1 MREPERNRESEREDW
16 EKKRQTERKD
26 KDPEHSGYSVYMS
39 FLVSI
44 ITVHFISLFFLME
57 WVYSVTAKG
66 VWGESLGVWGE
77 SLLAMLSVCSRGSPW
92 LGVMGHAYFIYF
104 V

>member
-26 KDPEHSGYSVYMS
+26 KDPERSGYSVYMS

-44 ITVHFISLFFLME
+44 ITVHFISLFSFD
-57 WVYSVTAKG
+57 G
-66 VWGESLGVWGE
+66 
-77 SLLAMLSVCSRGSPW
+77 
-92 LGVMGHAYFIYF
+92 MGIQRDS
-104 V
+104 

>member
-1 MREPERNRESEREDW
+1 
-16 EKKRQTERKD
+16 
-26 KDPEHSGYSVYMS
+26 
-39 FLVSI
+39 
-44 ITVHFISLFFLME
+44 ME

-92 LGVMGHAYFIYF
+92 LRVMGHAYFVYF